1 MSLVLPMETLPH
13 WPEVA
18 EPSVLQMIGVIL
30 GVPILLGLLIVL
42 LGWVPNL
49 MRMGRGGRHAGGGAL
64 WVNPGSK
71 RTAGI
76 DTDVDSAPYTM
87 GQREELI
94 RTVRR
99 AEQVSGLDVSLYVGP
114 PEGQPAEDF
123 AIDLLD
129 SLPDPERSLLLYW
142 DPAAEQAEFVTGD
155 ETDRVLTASDIAQA
169 RAEVDAS
176 AELGTPVDGLVRALD
191 LLSQHARGPEALHGD
206 PSLAVNA

>member
-1 MSLVLPMETLPH
+1 METLPH

-30 GVPILLGLLIVL
+30 GIPIVLGLLIVL
-42 LGWVPNL
+42 FGWVPNL
-49 MRMGRGGRHAGGGAL
+49 MRMGRGGRSNGGGAL
-64 WVNPGSK
+64 WINPGSL

-76 DTDVDSAPYTM
+76 DTDEDSAPYTT

-99 AEQVSGLDVSLYVGP
+99 AEQVSGLDVSVYVGS
-114 PEGQPAEDF
+114 PEGNPAEDF

-129 SLPDPERSLLLYW
+129 SLPDPERSLLLHW
-142 DPAAEQAEFVTGD
+142 DPAAEQIEFVTGD
-155 ETDRVLTASDIAQA
+155 ETDRVLSAADLAQA
-169 RAEVDAS
+169 RAEVETS
-176 AELGTPVDGLVRALD
+176 AELGMPIDGLVRALD
-191 LLSQHARGPEALHGD
+191 LLAQHARQPEVLHSD